1 MYFSAHPRLSIQT
14 IAQSGAFS
22 LPLLL
27 ALAGAQ
33 AAEPDAAF
41 NYSVQ
46 IEAPAALQTLLESN
60 LDIVRWRGNQRI
72 DRAQLQRLYRAAP
85 DQIRELVA
93 TEGYYSPEISPSI
106 EQRIDSAR
114 VKFVVQPG
122 PPALVGQVDLEL
134 TGFGAS
140 QQAQAALRDKWLL
153 PSGRVFRQAD
163 WEAAK
168 RDLLRQATLAQFPRA
183 QLTETQ
189 AVVDPE
195 TRQVSLKVALDSG
208 PAVTFGELQI
218 EGLQRY
224 PASIVTRLNRIKPG
238 DPYSEAALL
247 ELQARLQDSGYF
259 SGVQVSTEADVDHP
273 SGSTTPVL
281 VRVTENKRKKAAV
294 GIGYSTNTGQRGQL
308 TYDDLNL
315 AGLRLKSGITLETRK
330 QSAHGDLYFPVT
342 EQGYSHSIGAAFER
356 TDIGGEVTALTTL
369 AAKRAWGVP
378 ALERSV
384 TLEYVTERKS
394 VAGLEASRS
403 QSLPLT
409 YAVTWRRTDS
419 LLFPAK
425 GYLLNLQL
433 GGALLPV
440 LTDRSFVRGYARF
453 AHYNPV
459 GAKGTLILRGE
470 AGAVAARDREGI
482 PATYLFRA
490 GGDQSVRGYGYQQ
503 LGVRDGD
510 AVVGGRYLAV
520 ASAEYQHW
528 LLPNWGGA
536 VFYDAGDA
544 ADRTTDLTPH
554 AGYGVGARWK
564 SPVGPVNL
572 DFAYGRAVKEYRLHF
587 SLGFTF

>member
-1 MYFSAHPRLSIQT
+1 M
-14 IAQSGAFS
+14 AQSGAFS

-33 AAEPDAAF
+33 AADSTAEFSYA
-41 NYSVQ
+41 VQ
-46 IEAPAALQTLLESN
+46 IEAPPALQALLENN
-60 LDIVRWRGNQRI
+60 LDIVRWRGSQRI
-72 DRAQLQRLYRAAP
+72 DSAQLQRLYRAAP

-93 TEGYYSPEISPSI
+93 TEGYYSPDISSRI
-106 EQRIDSAR
+106 EPRDGGAR
-114 VKFVVQPG
+114 VTFRVEPG
-122 PPALVGQVDLEL
+122 APALVGQVELEL
-134 TGFGAS
+134 AGTAAS
-140 QQAQAALRDKWLL
+140 PESQAELRAKWAL
-153 PSGRVFRQAD
+153 PPGRVFRQAD

-168 RDLLRQATLAQFPRA
+168 RDLLRQAALARFPRA
-183 QLTETQ
+183 HLTETQ
-189 AVVDPE
+189 ATVDPDA
-195 TRQVSLKVALDSG
+195 RQVTLKLVLDSG
-208 PAVTFGELQI
+208 PAVRFGALQI

-224 PASIVTRLNRIKPG
+224 PASIITGLNRIKPG
-238 DPYSEAALL
+238 DPYNESALL
-247 ELQARLQDSGYF
+247 ELQSRLQDSGYF
-259 SGVQVSTEADVDHP
+259 SGVQVSAELDAENT
-273 SGSTTPVL
+273 GSAPVL
-281 VRVTENKRKKAAV
+281 VRVAENKRKKVAV
-294 GIGYSTNTGQRGQL
+294 GIGYSTNTGQRAQL
-308 TYDDLNL
+308 TYDDLSFH
-315 AGLRLKSGITLETRK
+315 GLKLNSGITLETRK
-330 QSAHGDLYFPVT
+330 QSARGDLYFPVT
-342 EQGYSHSIGAAFER
+342 AQGYRHSIGASFER

-378 ALERSV
+378 TQERSLN
-384 TLEYVTERKS
+384 LEYVTERKS
-394 VAGLEASRS
+394 VAGLESSRS

-409 YAVTWRRTDS
+409 YSVTWRRTDS
-419 LLFPAK
+419 LLFPAN

-440 LTDRSFVRGYARF
+440 LTDRTFVRGYGRF

-470 AGAVAARDREGI
+470 LGAVAARDREGI

-503 LGVRDGD
+503 LGVREGD

-536 VFYDAGDA
+536 VFYDAGNA
-544 ADRTTDLTPH
+544 ADRVIDLTPRV
-554 AGYGVGARWK
+554 GYGIGARWK

-572 DFAYGRAVKEYRLHF
+572 DVAYGRAVREFRLHF